1 MMLRI
6 LSIAYPLAPVRRNAV
21 GGAEQILA
29 EIDAALVER
38 GHRSLVI
45 ACEGSQTKGE
55 LIALPHIGGPLDAS
69 AVDLARA
76 RLARRI
82 REVLASSPIDLIH
95 MHGYDFHHYL
105 PPAGIPLLVTLH
117 LPLSHYPREAL
128 LPGRP
133 DSWLNCVSAVQHQAV
148 EDHPS
153 MLPPIENGVRARET
167 EAQTRRG
174 FALMLTRICPEKGV
188 HNAIDAT
195 KLAGVPLIICGETFP
210 YPGHLRYFD
219 EEIAPRLDALRRFI
233 GPVGGNRKSWLL
245 GAARCLLIPSTI
257 AETSSLVAREALA
270 AGTPVIAWRSGALP
284 DVVDHGRTGFL
295 VDDVEAM
302 GAAIHRTHELSPADC
317 YAAARDRFPLDRMI
331 EGYLSAYRTIL
342 ARAGNRHAKAGA
354 A

>member
-1 MMLRI
+1 MTLRI
-6 LSIAYPLAPVRRNAV
+6 LSVAYPLAPVRRNAV

-55 LIALPHIGGPLDAS
+55 LIALPHIHGALDGS
-69 AVDLARA
+69 SVDLARA

-82 REVLASSPIDLIH
+82 RDVLASRPIDLIH
-95 MHGYDFHHYL
+95 MHGLDFHHYL
-105 PPAGIPLLVTLH
+105 PPVGIPLLVTLH
-117 LPLSHYPREAL
+117 LPLSLYPRDAL
-128 LPGRP
+128 QPDRP
-133 DSWLNCVSAVQHQAV
+133 HTWLNCVSAVQHEAV
-148 EDHPS
+148 EHHPC
-153 MLPPIENGVRARET
+153 MLPPIENGVRTRGT
-167 EAQTRRG
+167 EAQTRGG

-188 HNAIDAT
+188 HLAIDAT

-210 YPGHLRYFD
+210 YPEHLRYFN
-219 EEIAPRLDALRRFI
+219 EEIAPRLDRLRRFI

-257 AETSSLVAREALA
+257 AETSSLVAREALS

-284 DVVDHGRTGFL
+284 DVVEHGRTGFL
-295 VDDVEAM
+295 VDDVAAM
-302 GAAIHRTHELSPADC
+302 GAAIQRTHELSRADC
-317 YAAARDRFPLDRMI
+317 HAHARDRFSLDGMI
-331 EGYLSAYRTIL
+331 DGYFSAYRTIL
-342 ARAGNRHAKAGA
+342 ARAGKPQANAGA